1 MAVTTTVTKVNKNV
15 LYISSA
21 GYTADAE
28 NASIDLSSYYMEGAK
43 NIAAQ
48 IQRTA
53 GATDV
58 IQFDLQGSIDGTN
71 FETLLSITTANDYDV
86 VLNKPIKHLKLL
98 CTTVGTG
105 NTLTAHVYVIQ

>member
-1 MAVTTTVTKVNKNV
+1 MAVTTTVTKVNKDV

-28 NASIDLSSYYMEGAK
+28 NATVDLSSYYMEGAK
-43 NIAAQ
+43 NIAVQ

-58 IQFDLQGSIDGTN
+58 IDFNIQGSLDGTN
-71 FETLLSITTANDYDV
+71 YETLLQITSANDYDV
-86 VLNKPIKHLKLL
+86 VLNKPVKHLKLL
-98 CTTVGTG
+98 CTTVGAG